1 MGEGLSS
8 VMRCLFRRIRPSVS
22 SNNSENNISS
32 SKVIEGGGDIMTK
45 NTHKNK
51 QQPHSVGVSISIC
64 FMILISYITVGV
76 ILFHKIQ
83 SWDILESLYFCF
95 SSLLTIGFGDL
106 SPTGNLAQYFASGY
120 ILIGMAVVAMSFS
133 LIQTE
138 LIFWLRKIGVQDT
151 VVPSPNHDDI
161 ALITVSMTPSKS
173 WQRPHG
179 DIVYSN
185 RSGSNTNGGNNTI
198 ENSYNSLPRRTF
210 QRNTPIRR
218 SAGIMENHVE
228 YFVPRSV
235 SEFNLTG
242 VGVLTSSMPPPPV
255 RRTPISQS
263 LGQQHHIQK
272 NREKMVTFED
282 ESKCP
287 HGTPRK
293 GSILGDVFMWREGG
307 WDEQPVQYS
316 SNIIKV

>member
-22 SNNSENNISS
+22 SNNSESNISS
-32 SKVIEGGGDIMTK
+32 SKIMEGEVMTTK

-64 FMILISYITVGV
+64 FLILISYITVGV
-76 ILFHKIQ
+76 VLFHKIQ

-106 SPTGNLAQYFASGY
+106 SPTGSLAQYFASGY

-138 LIFWLRKIGVQDT
+138 LIYWLRKIGVQDT

-173 WQRPHG
+173 
-179 DIVYSN
+179 
-185 RSGSNTNGGNNTI
+185 
-198 ENSYNSLPRRTF
+198 
-210 QRNTPIRR
+210 
-218 SAGIMENHVE
+218 
-228 YFVPRSV
+228 
-235 SEFNLTG
+235 
-242 VGVLTSSMPPPPV
+242 
-255 RRTPISQS
+255 
-263 LGQQHHIQK
+263 
-272 NREKMVTFED
+272 
-282 ESKCP
+282 
-287 HGTPRK
+287 
-293 GSILGDVFMWREGG
+293 
-307 WDEQPVQYS
+307 
-316 SNIIKV
+316 